1 MATAR
6 MAGEDETAPPWN
18 DSRDKPAAIV
28 HKTRICSSGAHD
40 HRIYSL
46 SHGSCSGHSTRQSA
60 EIYSRLALADAQQ
73 HYEDVIG
80 DFPV

>member
-1 MATAR
+1 MTA
-6 MAGEDETAPPWN
+6 ET
-18 DSRDKPAAIV
+18 SRPRLFTKPGF
-28 HKTRICSSGAHD
+28 CSSGAHD

-46 SHGSCSGHSTRQSA
+46 SRGSCSGHATRQSV